1 MKTIKLDVLEREWLK
16 LWLRHIE
23 RNPHSK
29 IEFQQV
35 KEILEKLEESKWV
48 ENI

>member
-1 MKTIKLDVLEREWLK
+1 MKTICFNILEREWLK
-16 LWLRHIE
+16 LWLKHIE

-35 KEILEKLEESKWV
+35 KEILEKLA
-48 ENI
+48 

>member
-1 MKTIKLDVLEREWLK
+1 MKTICFDVLEREWLK

-35 KEILEKLEESKWV
+35 KEILEK
-48 ENI
+48 IA